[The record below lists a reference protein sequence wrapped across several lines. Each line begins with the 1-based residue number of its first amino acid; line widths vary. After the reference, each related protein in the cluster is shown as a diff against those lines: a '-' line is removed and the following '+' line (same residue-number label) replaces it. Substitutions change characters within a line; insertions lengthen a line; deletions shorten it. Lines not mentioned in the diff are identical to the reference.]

1 MIGLMMSAS
10 KSGYNISM
18 QVNKYDRQIRLWG
31 QKGQR
36 RLGEARV
43 ALLGAS
49 GAGVEAIKNLVL
61 PGVGHIDIWAE
72 GTVDIA
78 DLSSTFFYS
87 PEDVGKNKAEIL
99 LENLLEM
106 NPDDVKGKAYVRSP
120 AELLKDQQRLKEYS
134 LLICSDLRES
144 LNREISSL
152 CFKLNIPVV
161 FITVVGFYIYI
172 RNQQKLHI
180 VES

>member
-1 MIGLMMSAS
+1 
-10 KSGYNISM
+10 M

-72 GTVDIA
+72 GTVDIS

-106 NPDDVKGKAYVRSP
+106 NPDDVKGQAYARSP
-120 AELLKDQQRLKEYS
+120 AELLKDQ
-134 LLICSDLRES
+134 
-144 LNREISSL
+144 
-152 CFKLNIPVV
+152 
-161 FITVVGFYIYI
+161 
-172 RNQQKLHI
+172 
-180 VES
+180 